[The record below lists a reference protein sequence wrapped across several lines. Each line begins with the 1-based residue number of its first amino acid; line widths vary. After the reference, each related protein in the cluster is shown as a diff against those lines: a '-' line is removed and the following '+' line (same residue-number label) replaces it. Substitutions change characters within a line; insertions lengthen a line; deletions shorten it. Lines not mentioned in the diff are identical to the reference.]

1 MKTETSNSRR
11 NALKTLGAFG
21 ASSAML
27 SLTVTD
33 VFGQTSIPI
42 ALTTGLKLANYGP
55 IYVAAR
61 NGLFAKQGL
70 AVTVNVGGT
79 VVEPVSIA
87 LSGRGPFAVTG
98 TGMAVN
104 STLEGGQMKVVAKMC
119 GALGMW
125 VVTRPGTTF
134 TSLADFKGKKV
145 ASLRYPS
152 NTVTS
157 PTFAMKKFAGMDP
170 KASGVEF
177 IEGPPGSIVGA
188 VRDKRADV
196 GVAMGIKGTEAAK
209 EAAQMVLADDNF
221 ATITHAIEEGRVVY
235 DNLKKSILFI
245 LPTNGGQSMTLLAA
259 IALGMTL
266 PITPLQIL
274 WVNMISA
281 VTLALALA
289 FEPAEDDLMR
299 RPARDPAAPL
309 LSAQLLWRVLFI
321 AVLMTLASVGL
332 FHLTQQQGWSL
343 EASRTLAVNAI
354 IACEVGYLFSSRRLE
369 GPACFG
375 WRDNPMIWSM
385 VLLIVAL
392 QLLFSYAPALQ
403 GLFATSAL
411 PLAAWGLCLLLAAA
425 VCALVEL
432 EKYLLRR
439 FKAR

>member
-1 MKTETSNSRR
+1 MKTQTSNSRR
-11 NALKTLGAFG
+11 TALKTLGAFG

-33 VFGQTSIPI
+33 VFGQASIPI

-196 GVAMGIKGTEAAK
+196 GVVFEWDASIAAQQGLQVSYAFAEQMGPILLTSVMVKSDYLAANPDLVQRFCNALAASMKLIRENSAAYVSAMGAEFGNLDPQVVAAGCTRLLATKGFVPTNPIISKAEWDASVEHDFLAGTIRKQLSYEEMVDNRFALKATEAFG
-209 EAAQMVLADDNF
+209 V
-221 ATITHAIEEGRVVY
+221 
-235 DNLKKSILFI
+235 
-245 LPTNGGQSMTLLAA
+245 
-259 IALGMTL
+259 
-266 PITPLQIL
+266 
-274 WVNMISA
+274 
-281 VTLALALA
+281 
-289 FEPAEDDLMR
+289 
-299 RPARDPAAPL
+299 RD
-309 LSAQLLWRVLFI
+309 
-321 AVLMTLASVGL
+321 
-332 FHLTQQQGWSL
+332 
-343 EASRTLAVNAI
+343 
-354 IACEVGYLFSSRRLE
+354 
-369 GPACFG
+369 
-375 WRDNPMIWSM
+375 
-385 VLLIVAL
+385 
-392 QLLFSYAPALQ
+392 
-403 GLFATSAL
+403 
-411 PLAAWGLCLLLAAA
+411 
-425 VCALVEL
+425 
-432 EKYLLRR
+432 
-439 FKAR
+439 